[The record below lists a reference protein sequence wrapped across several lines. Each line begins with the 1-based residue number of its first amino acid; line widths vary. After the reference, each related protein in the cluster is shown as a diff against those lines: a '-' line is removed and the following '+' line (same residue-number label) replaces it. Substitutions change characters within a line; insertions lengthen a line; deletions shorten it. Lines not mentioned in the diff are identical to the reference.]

1 MTMTNNRE
9 DGCTCRLSGF
19 VVRNRLAI
27 IAGVLIITAAAAF
40 GITRIQT
47 DVIISDLF
55 PQNHPYLQL
64 MKRFGEVFGEGGSRV
79 VIAVNRKNGDIFNE
93 NTLEKIKDIT
103 SEIELWNEIY
113 RQFTISI
120 SSNDAKIVNLL
131 SGGEI
136 RVEPLM
142 YPDIPAD
149 SEEMDR
155 LKKNIFSDPSYN
167 GIFVAED
174 GSAALIFTEFKENI
188 SYENVFKLMR
198 EVVDRHSDAD
208 TSISVIGF
216 PMLMGWIYSFKYQ
229 MYVVF
234 AISVGLMMVI
244 LYLIFRNL
252 LGIVAPTV
260 MLAICTLLG
269 LGFTG
274 WIQMNFSPLLYV
286 LAFLVGARMLSNSVQ
301 ITHRYL
307 EEFDKTCDV
316 TTATYNTVAAMWKP
330 NAAAVL
336 TDAMGFLVLAVA
348 KIVLMQ
354 QLAIIMS
361 FWMITIALSGI
372 MVPVI
377 CSYMPIKHE
386 KICTHD
392 SDGNSWLGRLNMR
405 LLNFVSARDVW

>member
-155 LKKNIFSDPSYN
+155 LKKTFFQILPTMAFSLLKMDPP
-167 GIFVAED
+167 
-174 GSAALIFTEFKENI
+174 
-188 SYENVFKLMR
+188 
-198 EVVDRHSDAD
+198 H
-208 TSISVIGF
+208 
-216 PMLMGWIYSFKYQ
+216 
-229 MYVVF
+229 
-234 AISVGLMMVI
+234 
-244 LYLIFRNL
+244 
-252 LGIVAPTV
+252 
-260 MLAICTLLG
+260 
-269 LGFTG
+269 
-274 WIQMNFSPLLYV
+274 
-286 LAFLVGARMLSNSVQ
+286 
-301 ITHRYL
+301 
-307 EEFDKTCDV
+307 
-316 TTATYNTVAAMWKP
+316 
-330 NAAAVL
+330 
-336 TDAMGFLVLAVA
+336 
-348 KIVLMQ
+348 
-354 QLAIIMS
+354 
-361 FWMITIALSGI
+361 
-372 MVPVI
+372 
-377 CSYMPIKHE
+377 
-386 KICTHD
+386 
-392 SDGNSWLGRLNMR
+392 
-405 LLNFVSARDVW
+405 